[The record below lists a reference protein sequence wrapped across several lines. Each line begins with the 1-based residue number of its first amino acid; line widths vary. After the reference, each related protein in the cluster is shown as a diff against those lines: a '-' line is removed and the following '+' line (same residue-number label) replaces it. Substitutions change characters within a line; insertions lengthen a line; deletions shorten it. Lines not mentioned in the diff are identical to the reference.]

1 MDNKE
6 LLEYISNIAQCSEDI
21 DNDLNEVVEDIDA
34 NISNI
39 TTQASNDTYSNF
51 LKKIMSE
58 TNDKEEDTDG
68 FEYYCKDDNPTE
80 QKKDVEPNIINGD

>member
-6 LLEYISNIAQCSEDI
+6 LLEYILNIAQCSEDI
-21 DNDLNEVVEDIDA
+21 DNSLNDVIEDIDKLDMSTRTG
-34 NISNI
+34 SNI
-39 TTQASNDTYSNF
+39 YSNF
-51 LKKIMSE
+51 LKRVISE

>member
-21 DNDLNEVVEDIDA
+21 DNDLNEVVEDIDRLDMSTRTG
-34 NISNI
+34 NN
-39 TTQASNDTYSNF
+39 TYSNF
-51 LKKIMSE
+51 VKKIMSE